1 MQTEEHTP
9 AKPLSGI
16 EQLMESQSTPLM
28 MLPQSKLVENTA
40 RFLQDKINSEKCGK
54 DWVCPQNVVSHLT
67 QTKYYKSHSQFFPT
81 DNIPPLESEA
91 SLLDLSNK
99 GKCSI
104 PMRNLEIWEKR
115 ARKLVAI
122 NSHTDLFSSAAYRY
136 LCMQQQTMSVQALSR
151 LLEAVAKSIRHA
163 TAMSTILATEI
174 LQARRSAVLDTSKV
188 LLENSNHELR
198 NSPINSKTMFAN
210 KIREVAKTNFEAQ
223 QQKFLATS
231 SVAST
236 MQHQK
241 GTYPAPPVFKR
252 KEYAKRSGNQK
263 QFPSSKQASSSTK
276 F

>member
-1 MQTEEHTP
+1 
-9 AKPLSGI
+9 
-16 EQLMESQSTPLM
+16 M

-54 DWVCPQNVVSHLT
+54 DWICPQNVVSYLT

-81 DNIPPLESEA
+81 DNIPPLE
-91 SLLDLSNK
+91 
-99 GKCSI
+99 KCSI

-115 ARKLVAI
+115 TRKLVAI
-122 NSHTDLFSSAAYRY
+122 NSHADLFF
-136 LCMQQQTMSVQALSR
+136 LCCICMQQQTMSVQVLSR

-163 TAMSTILATEI
+163 TSMSTILATEI
-174 LQARRSAVLDTSKV
+174 LQARHDVVLDTSKV

-198 NSPINSKTMFAN
+198 KSPINSKTLFAN

-241 GTYPAPPVFKR
+241 MTYPAPPAFKR
-252 KEYAKRSGNQK
+252 PK
-263 QFPSSKQASSSTK
+263 QPP
-276 F
+276 